1 MSWCAANSASGCSVS
16 WPIEVHRTSDDVALI
31 SPSFAQALAYWHRLG
46 WLSFGGPA
54 GQIAMMHTDLVERR
68 RWVDESSFVHGLNY
82 CMLLPGPE
90 AMQLA
95 CYLGWRLH
103 GLRGGLVAGSL
114 FVVPG
119 AFLLLLL
126 SWVFLQFGQ
135 VPAVAGLL
143 LGLKAVV
150 LGIVAFAVVRLA
162 RRILK
167 TAFAAVVAVAALLS
181 LGLLGLPFPLVLA
194 LAALAGLLV
203 RRWKPAW
210 LPVIAAHGGA
220 AGDAAR
226 LERERAASPRRAVL
240 LAAGLLLLWWLPLL
254 LLIAWLGL
262 DSTLGRMALFFS
274 VASLVTIGGAYAV
287 LPFVAQQAVEVQG
300 WLSAEQML
308 VGLGLAETTPG
319 PLIIVL
325 EFVGFV
331 GAWQNPDL
339 ASPMSAALLGAAVT
353 LWATFLPSFLFVLP
367 AAPWIERL
375 RDWPLASA
383 ALATITAAV
392 VGVMA
397 NLGIWFAYHLLNSQ
411 EIAGQLF
418 VALVAAVSFGLLQRG
433 SVPLPAL
440 VALAAVCGLAAELL
454 GLV

>member
-1 MSWCAANSASGCSVS
+1 MNDVS
-16 WPIEVHRTSDDVALI
+16 LST
-31 SPSFAQALAYWHRLG
+31 PSFAQALAYWHRLG

-54 GQIAMMHTDLVERR
+54 GQIAMMHTELVERR
-68 RWVDESSFVHGLNY
+68 RWVDESGFAHGLNY

-103 GLRGGLVAGSL
+103 GLRGGLAAGSL
-114 FVVPG
+114 FVIPG
-119 AFLLLLL
+119 ALLLLML
-126 SWVFLQFGQ
+126 SYAFLQFGQ
-135 VPAVAGLL
+135 LPAVAGML

-150 LGIVAFAVVRLA
+150 LGIVVFAVVRLA

-167 TAFAAVVAVAALLS
+167 TAFAAGIALAALLA
-181 LGLLGLPFPLVLA
+181 LGLIGLPFPLVLV
-194 LAALAGLLV
+194 LAALAGFLV

-210 LPVIAAHGGA
+210 LPKMASHGGA
-220 AGDAAR
+220 AGEAAR
-226 LERERAASPRRAVL
+226 IERERAASPRRAFM

-254 LLIAWLGL
+254 ALIAWLGL
-262 DSTLGRMALFFS
+262 DSTLGKMALFFS

-331 GAWQNPDL
+331 GAWQNPDF
-339 ASPMSAALLGAAVT
+339 ASPMAAAMLGAAVT

-397 NLGIWFAYHLLNSQ
+397 NLGVWFAYHLLISQ
-411 EIAGQLF
+411 GIVGQLF
-418 VALVAAVSFGLLQRG
+418 VLLLAGGSFALLQHGRI
-433 SVPLPAL
+433 PLPAL
-440 VALAAVCGLAAELL
+440 VGLAALCGLAAELV